1 MLSMKSVGV
10 ALVCFGIL
18 QLHPTN
24 SNAEDQV
31 ELLNGTRLSGQM
43 IGIRK
48 DDREFDF
55 ESSFGGKLVKQT
67 YAYDKIHAVTFG
79 GKRFVITPMTES
91 APMAAPMAN
100 AEATTHHTTQRTKA
114 EVLQFI
120 EDFGSTEPDWLAST
134 QMNHP
139 ETLDLEWPLKT
150 EGKWDESTN
159 VGQYIWGRVSPNEA
173 RWKPGIKLVYECMKR
188 HQQNRTLLV
197 RDMEKLG
204 DMYFTLLQD
213 YPRAAYWLQK
223 ADASV
228 SKETGIFLAECY
240 WRLGNKELAF
250 AKLQG
255 NLLHF
260 NAIKLYGD
268 MDEIEMA
275 MNVANVYAK
284 TPLFNEACLKAG
296 DALRGAGRLDEAITF
311 YEQVLDRNEARNKEY
326 LTRYKGLAQG
336 AIDAIKLFDKADVS
350 RVADGTYTSST
361 MGYNGQVEVTVKVA
375 GSQIKNVTVSK
386 HQEKQFYAALT
397 DTPKQ
402 ILDKQG
408 FQDVDGTSGATITS
422 QAIINSTARA
432 LAQGAK

>member
-1 MLSMKSVGV
+1 MLLIQSTTS
-10 ALVCFGIL
+10 L
-18 QLHPTN
+18 
-24 SNAEDQV
+24 AEDLV
-31 ELLNGTRLSGQM
+31 ELLNGTQLSGKM

-48 DDREFDF
+48 DEREFDF

-67 YAYDKIHAVTFG
+67 YFYDKVHAVTFG

-91 APMAAPMAN
+91 APRTN
-100 AEATTHHTTQRTKA
+100 AGATTNRTKT
-114 EVLQFI
+114 EVLKFI

-139 ETLDLEWPLKT
+139 NTIDLDWPLKA

-173 RWKPGIKLVYECMKR
+173 RWKLGIKLVYECMKR
-188 HQQNRTLLV
+188 HQQNPALLA

-204 DMYFTLLQD
+204 DMYFTLFQD
-213 YPRAAYWLQK
+213 YPRAAYWLQR
-223 ADASV
+223 ANASV
-228 SKETGIFLAECY
+228 TKETGIFLAECY
-240 WRLGNKELAF
+240 WRLGNKEMAL
-250 AKLQG
+250 AKLRGSQ
-255 NLLHF
+255 LHF

-268 MDEIEMA
+268 MDEIDMA
-275 MNVANVYAK
+275 LNVANVYAK

-311 YEQVLDRNEARNKEY
+311 YQQVLDRNEARNKEY

-336 AIDAIKLFDKADVS
+336 AIDAIKLFDKADVN
-350 RVADGTYTSST
+350 RVADGTYTANT

-375 GSQIKNVTVSK
+375 GSRIKNVTVSK

-402 ILDKQG
+402 IIEKQG